1 MNLKDISPKETPKR
15 MNRVMESRFGYAIDY
30 SNLSLEKAIN
40 LTLKLDENIGR
51 IRKSFGIHT
60 TEKNPKYLEL
70 LMVRESL
77 NSWIEQRQLNEGEMG
92 KSEAILAAKDMVDSV
107 QDMITDASKMLN
119 EDFRNN
125 LQPDMT
131 NWNGYEV
138 TFYVNPGATDIRSI
152 NPYAAYNL
160 THNEWTVFPSQEGAP
175 HHAAWEEFAKRDA
188 DKAKDIV
195 GRYSKAL
202 AGLQSATNPA
212 SRRNAEFMLE
222 SFLIQAS
229 LLYRDIHESRRY
241 AFRKDGSGYSDFY
254 KKDLKVSS

>member
-92 KSEAILAAKDMVDSV
+92 KSEAILAAKDMVDSI
-107 QDMITDASKMLN
+107 QDMLEKVSKMQVEQMPALIDTIRDQIGN
-119 EDFRNN
+119 EQADAFKNSVGQLLTGMVSQLTQAREQADGAARQ
-125 LQPDMT
+125 LAGEAPVPGGMAMP
-131 NWNGYEV
+131 GGEMPPAMPEAGA
-138 TFYVNPGATDIRSI
+138 PGA
-152 NPYAAYNL
+152 
-160 THNEWTVFPSQEGAP
+160 
-175 HHAAWEEFAKRDA
+175 EE
-188 DKAKDIV
+188 
-195 GRYSKAL
+195 
-202 AGLQSATNPA
+202 QSADNFGA
-212 SRRNAEFMLE
+212 VDAAAGGAEALGRE
-222 SFLIQAS
+222 K
-229 LLYRDIHESRRY
+229 R
-241 AFRKDGSGYSDFY
+241 
-254 KKDLKVSS
+254 